1 MNERSDI
8 DRVLQIWMADGPSVM
23 PDRIVDVVADRIGA
37 QRQRRSWRFL
47 RRLAM
52 NPLLKLGAAA
62 AALLVVA
69 VIGYNLLPRQGGV
82 GGPTTPLP
90 TASPT
95 ANPSSSPVATGP
107 VALRSGILSAG
118 RYRMDLSFIDPGLSI
133 VANVPEGWVGYPESP
148 ALTSPEGSNEG
159 VLIGFM
165 QADRLFSDPCHWDL
179 DGTGSPDQQGDVVV
193 GPTAADLV
201 SALQANSSYTTSGHE
216 PTSIGGFQARAL
228 ELQLPGSDVTS
239 ACDRRSG
246 ESTGDYFVFPGGFY
260 AQSANSRWHLHVIDV
275 DGTRLIT
282 MISIAEGTTEAE
294 FAVAEAIAMSFEI
307 TP

>member
-1 MNERSDI
+1 MNQHSDI
-8 DRVLQIWMADGPSVM
+8 DRLLRHWMDDGPTTM
-23 PDRIVDVVADRIGA
+23 PDRIIDVVADRISV
-37 QRQRRSWRFL
+37 QRQRRSWRLL
-47 RRLAM
+47 RRLPM
-52 NPLLKLGAAA
+52 NPIVKLGTAAA
-62 AALLVVA
+62 AVLVVA
-69 VIGYNLLPRQGGV
+69 VVGYNLLPRQGGV

-95 ANPSSSPVATGP
+95 AIPTSSPVASGP
-107 VALRSGILSAG
+107 VDLRSGILSAG

-133 VANVPEGWVGYPESP
+133 VANIPEGWVGHPEIP
-148 ALTSPEGSNEG
+148 ALTSPAGSNEG

-165 QADRLFSDPCHWDL
+165 QADRLFSDACHWDL

-193 GPTAADLV
+193 GPSAADLV
-201 SALQANSSYTTSGHE
+201 SALQANTSYTTSGHE

-228 ELQLPGSDVTS
+228 ELHLPGGDVIS

-260 AQSANSRWHLHVIDV
+260 AQGPNSRWHLHIIEI

-282 MISIAEGTTEAE
+282 MISIAEGTSEAE